1 MKLIR
6 EFEGRIER
14 TVEVEIPHFPRSNK
28 RLEVYGSDLEIRF
41 SRIESE
47 S

>member
-1 MKLIR
+1 MKLNR
-6 EFEGRIER
+6 EFEGRVEG
-14 TVEVEIPHFPRSNK
+14 TVEVEIPYFPRSNK